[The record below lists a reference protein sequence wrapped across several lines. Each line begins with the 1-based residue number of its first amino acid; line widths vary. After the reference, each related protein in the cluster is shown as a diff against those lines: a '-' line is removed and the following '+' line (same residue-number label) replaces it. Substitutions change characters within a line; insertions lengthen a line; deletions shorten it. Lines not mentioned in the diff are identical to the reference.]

1 MGYWSRKGRR
11 GFGDVSQSMDV
22 VDERGHSQL
31 GAEVSEEDELQR
43 LNVLYTELTTNDG
56 IMYTS

>member
-1 MGYWSRKGRR
+1 
-11 GFGDVSQSMDV
+11 MDV